1 MENESE
7 AAETSGLA
15 AMLASIGAAL
25 DDYADFRH
33 PDAQDRR
40 ALWQPVLDQP
50 LPQTGAGIDAVV
62 RELREVLIPN
72 GAAMSRPGFTSWIT
86 TGPVSVAVGAATAA
100 MLAAPQRQT
109 LHAFNFVEELSLRW
123 LAELLGLAPGMQGV
137 YSSGGSVANL
147 LALGGARQW
156 AFEQAGID
164 PAADGLS
171 RRCLIYAS
179 SEAHHT
185 IKRAAGV
192 LGIGRN
198 NVVSVDTETGGR
210 IDPRALARRIAQ
222 DKADGGLPIAVVAN
236 AGTTNTGAIDPLF
249 ELGLIA
255 REHALWFHVD
265 GAYGLFGRL
274 DPSKAALYRG
284 LELADSVIVDPHKWM
299 GAPVG
304 VAATFIRDR
313 EILLRAFTQEPA
325 AYLEGA
331 VADAASG
338 HSLSSLGI
346 PYADFGVELSSPP
359 RGVVVWAMLKEI
371 GSAGLRARIVR
382 HNRMAARVAERVREN
397 RQLEL
402 LHEPTLSIC
411 CFRFTDPGIA
421 DLNAFNRALHHR
433 LLAGNVHLPSTT
445 LVNGALAIR
454 PCFIGA
460 RTSFDYADGLVDEV
474 LRLGTA
480 MLGEGEFAPPS

>member
-1 MENESE
+1 
-7 AAETSGLA
+7 
-15 AMLASIGAAL
+15 
-25 DDYADFRH
+25 
-33 PDAQDRR
+33 
-40 ALWQPVLDQP
+40 
-50 LPQTGAGIDAVV
+50 
-62 RELREVLIPN
+62 
-72 GAAMSRPGFTSWIT
+72 
-86 TGPVSVAVGAATAA
+86 VAIGAATAA

-123 LAELLGLAPGMQGV
+123 LAELLGLAPHMKGV

-164 PAADGLS
+164 PAADGLD
-171 RRCLIYAS
+171 RPCLVYAS

-185 IKRAAGV
+185 IRRAAGV

-198 NVVSVDTETGGR
+198 NVITVDTDAAGR
-210 IDPRALARRIAQ
+210 IDPRALAQRIRL
-222 DKADGGLPIAVVAN
+222 DKADGGWPIAIVAN
-236 AGTTNTGAIDPLF
+236 AGTTNTGAIDPLH
-249 ELGLIA
+249 ELGQLA
-255 REHALWFHVD
+255 REHALWLHVD
-265 GAYGLFGRL
+265 GAYGLFGKL
-274 DPSKAALYRG
+274 DPSKASLYRG

-304 VAATFIRDR
+304 IAASFIRDR
-313 EILLRAFTQEPA
+313 EILRRAFTQEPA

-331 VADAASG
+331 VADEASG

-371 GSAGLRARIVR
+371 GAAGLRDRIVR
-382 HNRMAARVAERVREN
+382 HNRMAARVAERVHEHRN
-397 RQLEL
+397 LEL
-402 LHEPTLSIC
+402 LQEPTLSIC
-411 CFRFTDPGIA
+411 CFRYVAPGIA
-421 DLNAFNRALHHR
+421 DLNAFNRALHQR

-445 LVNGALAIR
+445 LVHGALAIR

-460 RTSFDYADGLVDEV
+460 RTSFEYADGLVDEV
-474 LRLGTA
+474 LRIGAAL
-480 MLGEGEFAPPS
+480 LGELGIAPSG